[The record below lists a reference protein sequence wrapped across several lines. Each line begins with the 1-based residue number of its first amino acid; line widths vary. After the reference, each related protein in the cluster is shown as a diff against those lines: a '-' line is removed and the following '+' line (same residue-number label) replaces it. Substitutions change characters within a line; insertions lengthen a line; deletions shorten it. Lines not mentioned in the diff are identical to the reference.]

1 MKRQENTKREIVS
14 QQSAQLKNFA
24 LGFRSIKRMS
34 WNNLKKELKA
44 SITTQAYLDK
54 LAMAHAVYSRICR

>member
-14 QQSAQLKNFA
+14 QQNAQLKNFA
-24 LGFRSIKRMS
+24 QEFRSIKKMS